1 MSNLKDEAYYSQLDK
16 RTKEYK
22 EYKAFVA
29 IKEEQINNEVKGV
42 GDVVEIITKVTGIQ
56 SAVKVFFGEDCG
68 CGKRQDELNKELPFG
83 VAAVNCINEEDYTYL
98 KSFFSRR
105 RTRIDALN
113 QERLVGI
120 YNFVFD
126 KKMVVPSGCVT
137 CSKTGFLKAVN
148 KLHKYFDAAQTLISK
163 NISDEEE

>member
-98 KSFFSRR
+98 K
-105 RTRIDALN
+105 
-113 QERLVGI
+113 E
-120 YNFVFD
+120 Y
-126 KKMVVPSGCVT
+126 
-137 CSKTGFLKAVN
+137 
-148 KLHKYFDAAQTLISK
+148 
-163 NISDEEE
+163 